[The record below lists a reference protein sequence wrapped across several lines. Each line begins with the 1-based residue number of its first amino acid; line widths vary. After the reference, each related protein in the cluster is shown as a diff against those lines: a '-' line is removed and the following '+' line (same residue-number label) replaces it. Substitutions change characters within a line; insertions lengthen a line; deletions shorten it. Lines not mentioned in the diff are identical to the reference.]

1 MARTCHLKF
10 ASPVTDAS
18 SNDGMG
24 TTYKTVQQASVL
36 VHTSP
41 RDLCACE
48 RATSLSLSLV
58 ERRVSLVRR
67 ADCTLCMSVVAHSLS
82 LSSTPR
88 IVYTRSRSS
97 LITGCCRHPRRQRSS
112 WRWTCSAA
120 GRSWAAS
127 TGGYAPRAFA
137 TAAATL
143 ARRRYRSTTP
153 QRRLLT
159 RRLNRTKAPGLAPG
173 PPTALGPG
181 WAEPEPLSAV

>member
-1 MARTCHLKF
+1 MMEWAQHIRPYNRPAFLYIRHLEISAR
-10 ASPVTDAS
+10 ASARLP
-18 SNDGMG
+18 
-24 TTYKTVQQASVL
+24 
-36 VHTSP
+36 
-41 RDLCACE
+41 
-48 RATSLSLSLV
+48 SLSLWLSV
-58 ERRVSLVRR
+58 ECLSCVVQTALSACLS
-67 ADCTLCMSVVAHSLS
+67 SVVAHSLS